1 MPHPSGVCR
10 TSKIKRPSVYCVLDV
25 MRTEKRPV
33 EALGTE
39 SEVTEVSTRRT
50 ALEELAYVRLRD

>member
-1 MPHPSGVCR
+1 M
-10 TSKIKRPSVYCVLDV
+10 TSKTKSPSVYCVLDV

-39 SEVTEVSTRRT
+39 VLVTDVSTRRT
-50 ALEELAYVRLRD
+50 ALEELA